1 MVLTQLYCSGDKL
14 INTSN
19 DWKGEVDKTFQK
31 TRVKEFDTV
40 GYIKKAAY
48 FYKILK
54 SEGKEEDNVKKFL
67 FLDFT
72 TQHLNNNLKR
82 AIWRWWCI

>member
-54 SEGKEEDNVKKFL
+54 SEGKEEDN
-67 FLDFT
+67 
-72 TQHLNNNLKR
+72 
-82 AIWRWWCI
+82 AIFQEVFVPRFYRPTSE

>member
-1 MVLTQLYCSGDKL
+1 MWNKWFLPNCTLQVTSSL
-14 INTSN
+14 IHA
-19 DWKGEVDKTFQK
+19 WKGEVDKTFQK

-54 SEGKEEDNVKKFL
+54 SEGKEEDN
-67 FLDFT
+67 
-72 TQHLNNNLKR
+72 
-82 AIWRWWCI
+82 AIFQEVFVPRFYHPTSE